1 LGGSGDDEAWALA
14 IAGSDVYV
22 AGVTES
28 PDFPNTSSGAQAS
41 IGGDF
46 DAFVAQLN
54 STLTSNLRSTYLG
67 GSGDDWAFE
76 LAIAGSDVYVAGVTG
91 STDFPNTGTGAQASY
106 GGGGDAFVAQLNAT
120 LTSNLRST
128 YLGGSGY
135 DEAWALAIAGSDVY
149 VAGRTAS
156 TDFPKI
162 SGGARPSYGG
172 GTFDAFVAR
181 LTADLAASFTL
192 SISPTPTG
200 GNVTSSPPGINC
212 GSSGSTCSASFP
224 SGITVTLMATS
235 DTGYIFVGWSG
246 DCIGSSATITVT
258 MDSNK
263 TCTATFQLQLVLR
276 TLTITGAGTGSGT
289 VTASGINCSVTAG
302 STSGDCNEAYAHG
315 TVVTLTA
322 TPASGSVFVSW
333 GGDPDCTDGSV
344 TMDDDKTCTATFQPI
359 CSLLMGL
366 LWGDVDCDGD
376 VDAVDA
382 LKILRH
388 VVRLA
393 VSQEEPCP
401 DIGSTVTVNG
411 TPRLWGDVDGD
422 GDVDAVDALQILRH
436 VVRLPVAQRPGTPPI
451 GSRVLV
457 VLPG

>member
-1 LGGSGDDEAWALA
+1 
-14 IAGSDVYV
+14 VV
-22 AGVTES
+22 
-28 PDFPNTSSGAQAS
+28 
-41 IGGDF
+41 
-46 DAFVAQLN
+46 
-54 STLTSNLRSTYLG
+54 TLT
-67 GSGDDWAFE
+67 
-76 LAIAGSDVYVAGVTG
+76 
-91 STDFPNTGTGAQASY
+91 
-106 GGGGDAFVAQLNAT
+106 AT
-120 LTSNLRST
+120 P
-128 YLGGSGY
+128 
-135 DEAWALAIAGSDVY
+135 A
-149 VAGRTAS
+149 
-156 TDFPKI
+156 
-162 SGGARPSYGG
+162 
-172 GTFDAFVAR
+172 
-181 LTADLAASFTL
+181 
-192 SISPTPTG
+192 
-200 GNVTSSPPGINC
+200 
-212 GSSGSTCSASFP
+212 SGS
-224 SGITVTLMATS
+224 
-235 DTGYIFVGWSG
+235 IFVGWGG
-246 DCIGSSATITVT
+246 DPDCADGSVT
-258 MDSNK
+258 MDGDK
-263 TCTATFQLQLVLR
+263 TCTATFQLER

-289 VTASGINCSVTAG
+289 VTASGINCSVAAG

-322 TPASGSVFVSW
+322 TPASGSIFVGW
-333 GGDPDCTDGSV
+333 GGDPDCADGSV
-344 TMDDDKTCTATFQPI
+344 TMDGDKTCTATFQ
-359 CSLLMGL
+359 LQMGL